1 MTWVAPG
8 SALRWFSAARA
19 VLPDGARADV
29 AFGVRDG
36 KIAEVREA
44 RDAPG
49 ATPLGGRGVVL
60 PGLVDSHVHVN
71 EPGRT
76 QWEGFTTATRAAAA
90 GGITAIVD
98 MPLNSVPAV
107 TSVAALE
114 AKRAAARGQCHVDV
128 AFWGG
133 VVPGNADALPALA
146 AAGVRGFKAFMSPS
160 GVDEF
165 AHVSV
170 EDLARAMPAI
180 AALDLPLL
188 VHAELPRDLD
198 AAAARLA
205 DADWTLPATW
215 LLSRPARAE
224 TEAIAAL
231 AQLAKDTG
239 ARVHVV
245 HVSSGEGAHAVAAA
259 RHGGARVTGE
269 TCPHYLTFAVE
280 DVPFGATE
288 YKCAPPIRD
297 AEEREQLWQ
306 ALVDGH
312 LQLIASD
319 HSPCPPELK
328 RRGTGRFDR
337 AWGGIAS
344 LELSLAA
351 VHTGAAARGI
361 GIERI
366 VEWMS
371 AAPARLAGLAGKGAL
386 APGRDADF
394 VVFDPEIEWRVDPAG
409 LQQRHPL
416 TPYAGRMLRGRVLET
431 WLAGERVV
439 SSAGVASPSGAML

>member
-1 MTWVAPG
+1 M
-8 SALRWFSAARA
+8 RWFSATHA
-19 VLPDGARADV
+19 VLPDGVRANV

-36 KIAEVREA
+36 RIAEVRDA
-44 RDAPG
+44 RDAPD
-49 ATPLGGRGVVL
+49 AAPLGARGVVL

-76 QWEGFTTATRAAAA
+76 QWEGFASATRAAAA

-98 MPLNSVPAV
+98 MPLNSIPAV
-107 TSVAALE
+107 TCVAALE
-114 AKRAAARGQCHVDV
+114 AKRAAARGRCHVDV

-133 VVPGNADALPALA
+133 VVPGNAGELAALA

-160 GVDEF
+160 GVPEF

-170 EDLARAMPAI
+170 DDLARALPVI
-180 AALDLPLL
+180 AGLDRPLL
-188 VHAELPRDLD
+188 VHAELPRHLD
-198 AAAARLA
+198 AAVARLA

-224 TEAIAAL
+224 TDAIAAL
-231 AQLAKDTG
+231 AKLASDTQ

-245 HVSSGEGAHAVAAA
+245 HVSSGEGAREVARAA
-259 RHGGARVTGE
+259 RDGRVTGE

-280 DVPFGATE
+280 DIPFGATE

-297 AEEREQLWQ
+297 AEEREELWQ
-306 ALVDGH
+306 ALLRGE
-312 LQLIASD
+312 LSLIASD
-319 HSPCPPELK
+319 HSPCPPEL
-328 RRGTGRFDR
+328 RRRDAGRFDR

-344 LELSLAA
+344 LELSLAV

-386 APGRDADF
+386 APGHDADF
-394 VVFDPEIEWRVDPAG
+394 VVFDPDAGWRVEEAA
-409 LQQRHPL
+409 LHQRHPL

-431 WLAGERVV
+431 WLRGERVFP
-439 SSAGVASPSGAML
+439 SAGLALPAGAMV